1 MLTRSSLQLKEVP
14 KPSPGPKEVLIRLNA
29 AALNHRDL
37 FVRQHLYPGI
47 SFENPLL
54 ADGHGTVI
62 QSGPQCVR
70 NLQDK
75 DVLLFPARGWD
86 AHPDGPEDI
95 KKYRYAVLSTHPS
108 TPPHPTRNPRFF
120 HDMRPDTV

>member
-1 MLTRSSLQLKEVP
+1 MP

-47 SFENPLL
+47 SFDNPLL
-54 ADGHGTVI
+54 ADGQGTVI

-70 NLQDK
+70 NLQSK
-75 DVLLFPARGWD
+75 DVLIFPARGWD
-86 AHPDGPEDI
+86 ADPHGPEDI
-95 KKYRYAVLSTHPS
+95 KKYRCVESFFDISTTLYLLCHFPFNTPS
-108 TPPHPTRNPRFF
+108 LLKN
-120 HDMRPDTV
+120 VI

>member
-1 MLTRSSLQLKEVP
+1 MP
-14 KPSPGPKEVLIRLNA
+14 KPSPGPKEVLVRLNA

-37 FVRQHLYPGI
+37 FVRQQLYPGI
-47 SFENPLL
+47 SFEHPLL

-70 NLQDK
+70 NFQGK

-95 KKYRYAVLSTHPS
+95 KKYRYAVLFSYPFYSSPS
-108 TPPHPTRNPRFF
+108 YRAPLNLLGNL
-120 HDMRPDTV
+120 